1 MNVSDSCFT
10 LENKTSY
17 CSNGNSNLEFY
28 VNGNKTDSIANYVT
42 KDNDRILIVY
52 GNKNEMETQQD
63 LDSLRLTEI
72 KK

>member
-1 MNVSDSCFT
+1 
-10 LENKTSY
+10 
-17 CSNGNSNLEFY
+17 
-28 VNGNKTDSIANYVT
+28 
-42 KDNDRILIVY
+42 LIVY